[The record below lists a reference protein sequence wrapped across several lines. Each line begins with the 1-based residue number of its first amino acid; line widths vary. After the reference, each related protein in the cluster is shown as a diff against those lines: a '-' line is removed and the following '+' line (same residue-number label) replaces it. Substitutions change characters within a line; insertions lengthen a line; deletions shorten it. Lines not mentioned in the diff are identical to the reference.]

1 VVLTRGHKP
10 STLKFRATN
19 FLLEFSMRFLNPVS
33 AAPLKARV
41 LSIAVT
47 SALSALCSPVFGA
60 DLLSLYREA
69 AAQDPAVASAKAALT
84 AARERVAQAQAADGF
99 SAGLSANAAANYGD
113 ARVRGLAAAQNDN
126 AYLNGSVTAS
136 VNKPLIR
143 PANKVN
149 VDQANAGAALAEI
162 SLALAQQD
170 VATRLSQAYFDV
182 LLAQDN
188 VTLVRAQKAAVG
200 EQLAQA
206 KRTFEVG
213 TSTIVDT
220 NEAQARYDQ
229 VLAQEISAANELDRT
244 RWALRNVAGRY
255 ETDLKRLRTN
265 GGISAPNP
273 ANMEAWVTRAEREA
287 YAVRLAQQSQ
297 AVNEF
302 DIKRAQTGKDWT
314 LDAVASLTHGQ
325 STGNISSSRGSYST
339 SGLIGVNFNLPFDL
353 SGAVDARVR
362 EAIAN
367 VEKARNDVEAAR
379 RTAGFNVRQTYLGVT
394 SGAASVAAQ
403 QQALK
408 SAETLLASTKLGL
421 EVGVRT
427 NLDVLNAQQQVTQ
440 VQRDLAQAR
449 YNTLLS
455 ELRLKAAAGV
465 LTEDDLRATNAFLGE

>member
-1 VVLTRGHKP
+1 
-10 STLKFRATN
+10 
-19 FLLEFSMRFLNPVS
+19 MRFLSPVS
-33 AAPLKARV
+33 VAPFKARA
-41 LSIAVT
+41 LA
-47 SALSALCSPVFGA
+47 SAMSGMLATFSPTAFAA

-69 AAQDPAVASAKAALT
+69 AAQDPAVESAKAALT
-84 AARERVAQAQAADGF
+84 AARERVTQAQAADGF
-99 SAGLSANAAANYGD
+99 SAGLSANAGANYGD
-113 ARVRGLAAAQNDN
+113 ARVRGLSAAQSDN

-143 PANKVN
+143 PANKVSI
-149 VDQANAGAALAEI
+149 DQANAAATLAEI

-170 VATRLSQAYFDV
+170 VATRSSQAYFDV

-255 ETDLKRLRTN
+255 ETELKRLRAN
-265 GGISAPNP
+265 GGITAPNP

-302 DIKRAQTGKDWT
+302 DIKRAQTGKNWT
-314 LDAVASLTHGQ
+314 LDATASVTHGQ
-325 STGNISSSRGSYST
+325 TTGSVSSSLSSYST
-339 SGLIGVNFNLPFDL
+339 SGLIGVTFNLPFDI
-353 SGAVDARVR
+353 SGAVAARVR

-367 VEKARNDVEAAR
+367 VEKARNDVESAR
-379 RTAGFNVRQTYLGVT
+379 RNAGFNVRQTYLGVT

-403 QQALK
+403 EQALK

-449 YNTLLS
+449 YNTLLN

-465 LTEDDLRATNAFLGE
+465 LTEDDLRATNAFLSD